1 MNVGQPAV
9 SKSVAQLRARLGVP
23 LSVSLD
29 SWPASHR
36 GRAAGS
42 TERAEAATAEDAE
55 VQAQVASRRL
65 SGTLR
70 VCAAV
75 TLTRLHIVPAIATF
89 LGGHPELQGGTTA
102 TEGVRAA
109 VRLWNPESGGS
120 TDTG

>member
-55 VQAQVASRRL
+55 VQAQVA
-65 SGTLR
+65 
-70 VCAAV
+70 V
-75 TLTRLHIVPAIATF
+75 ATF
-89 LGGHPELQGGTTA
+89 VGHVARLCSRDLNQTSHRARNSHVPRRTPGTA
-102 TEGVRAA
+102 GWDHGDRGSA
-109 VRLWNPESGGS
+109 RSGASVEPGERWLY
-120 TDTG
+120 